1 MELQKFVNKEFG
13 FIRGLEVD
21 EIPYL
26 VGKDV
31 AVALGYRNINRDI
44 IRHVDED
51 DRIFLDK
58 TQYQNGIEFDYKQI
72 GQRGGWIIN
81 ESGFYALVFGSE
93 LESARRFKRWVTSEV
108 LPQIRKTGGYIPVT
122 EADDEKTILAKA
134 VGIYQRTVAEKD
146 TIIAA
151 LKPKADE
158 YDAFM
163 NSHGN
168 YSVNAVANIIGYGE
182 YKFFAML
189 REMKILRYEQ
199 GDNVPYG
206 RFRKSGHFIEVA
218 TTDPRGY
225 NHTTTY
231 VTPKGLSYLSKKFSQ
246 TSAKGTVA

>member
-1 MELQKFVNKEFG
+1 MQELQIFSNSQFG
-13 FIRGLEVD
+13 DLQVTTIND
-21 EIPYL
+21 KPYFPATECA
-26 VGKDV
+26 KI
-31 AVALGYRNINRDI
+31 LGYLKPENAIARHCKGSLKRGVLTNGGEQVINFIPEGDLYRLI
-44 IRHVDED
+44 IRSKLPKAE
-51 DRIFLDK
+51 
-58 TQYQNGIEFDYKQI
+58 EFEH
-72 GQRGGWIIN
+72 W
-81 ESGFYALVFGSE
+81 VFD
-93 LESARRFKRWVTSEV
+93 EV

-122 EADDEKTILAKA
+122 ESDDEKTILAKA

-146 TIIAA
+146 SIIAT

-218 TTDPRGY
+218 TTDPRGF

-246 TSAKGTVA
+246 TINERTVA

>member
-1 MELQKFVNKEFG
+1 MEMQIIKEQELLGKHFTIYG
-13 FIRGLEVD
+13 TYENPLFLA
-21 EIPYL
+21 
-26 VGKDV
+26 KDV
-31 AVALGYRNINRDI
+31 ANWIEHSNGRMMLKSVDDEEKLCVNNPYALKGQQEQWFLT
-44 IRHVDED
+44 ED
-51 DRIFLDK
+51 GLYEVLMQSRKPIAKQFK
-58 TQYQNGIEFDYKQI
+58 RKVKQI
-72 GQRGGWIIN
+72 LR
-81 ESGFYALVFGSE
+81 
-93 LESARRFKRWVTSEV
+93 
-108 LPQIRKTGGYIPVT
+108 QIRKTGGYIPVSQ
-122 EADDEKTILAKA
+122 EDDEKTILAKA

-246 TSAKGTVA
+246 TTTKGTVA